1 LFCSMKKTAHLFLFL
16 LLIVIMTSCHKDPII
31 TDNSAKIS
39 FSKDSV
45 LFDTVFVKMGSTTK
59 QIKVYNKN
67 NKKIVISSIQLTQA
81 SNSMFRLNVNGSPG
95 KIFKDVEV
103 PAKDSIFIFIEV
115 TVDPGNVNNPFIVA
129 DAIEFQTNG
138 NKQQVNL
145 VAYGQNAHYIRPTV
159 FPANGLPNYSIITC
173 DTTWG
178 DNLPHIIYGFAVV
191 NSDCR
196 LTIGPG
202 AKIYFYQNSG
212 LWVFKNGALT
222 VSGTKEAPVLFQ
234 GVRRE
239 SEYKESPG
247 QWDRIWIN
255 ESSRNSSINY
265 AIIKNGF
272 IGIQAEALDL
282 SNALGNTL
290 TIKNTIIKNMS
301 GWGVLSRVYNI
312 TGKNLVVSN
321 CGTFNLS
328 VTGGG
333 THEYKHCTFANF
345 WAGSPRKTPAV
356 SLSNYFVRNNTQV
369 LNNLTKAL
377 FGNCIIY
384 GNADNEIGTDFLPNV
399 SSNYTFDHCI
409 LKIDP
414 SATTGPDHYTN
425 ILKNTDFPFKSN
437 TDYSL
442 KSNSPAIDYG
452 LLQYGSDVPF
462 DILSIQ
468 RNAAIDPLPDLGA
481 YEFRP

>member
-1 LFCSMKKTAHLFLFL
+1 MKKTTLLFIFLMAILF
-16 LLIVIMTSCHKDPII
+16 VTSCHKDPVI
-31 TDNSAKIS
+31 TDSSAKIS
-39 FSKDSV
+39 FSQDSV
-45 LFDTVFVKMGSTTK
+45 LFDTVFVKLGSTTK
-59 QIKVYNKN
+59 QIKIYNKN
-67 NKKIVISSIQLTQA
+67 SKRIVISSIQLSQTG
-81 SNSMFRLNVNGSPG
+81 NSMFRLNVNGSPG
-95 KIFKDVEV
+95 KVFKDVEV

-145 VAYGQNAHYIRPTV
+145 VAWGQNAHYIRPTV
-159 FPANGLPNYSIITC
+159 LSTNGLPNYSIIAC

-178 DNLPHIIYGFAVV
+178 DNLPHVVYGFAVV
-191 NSDCR
+191 NANCR

-202 AKIYFYQNSG
+202 AKIYFYKNSG
-212 LWVFKNGALT
+212 LWIFKNGALT
-222 VSGTKEAPVLFQ
+222 VSGTKEAPVIFQ

-239 SEYKESPG
+239 PEYKEAAG

-255 ESSRNSSINY
+255 ESSHNSSINY

-272 IGIQAEALDL
+272 IGLQAEALDL
-282 SNALGNTL
+282 KNTLGNTL
-290 TIKNTIIKNMS
+290 TVRNTIIKNMS

-312 TGKNLVVSN
+312 TAKNLVVSN
-321 CGTFNLS
+321 CAAYNLS

-345 WAGSPRKTPAV
+345 WSGSPRKTPAV
-356 SLSNYFVRNNTQV
+356 NLSNYFDRGNTRIS
-369 LNNLTKAL
+369 NNLTKAL

-384 GNADNEIGTDFLPNV
+384 GNTDNEIGTDFLPGA
-399 SSNYTFDHCI
+399 SSNYVFDHCI

-414 SATTGPDHYTN
+414 ATTTGPDHFTT
-425 ILKNTDFPFKSN
+425 IIKNSSIPFKTFTDF
-437 TDYSL
+437 SL
-442 KSNSPAIDYG
+442 NANASAIDAG

-462 DILSIQ
+462 DILGTQ
-468 RNAAIDPLPDLGA
+468 RNSAGNPLPDIGA
-481 YEFRP
+481 YEFNP